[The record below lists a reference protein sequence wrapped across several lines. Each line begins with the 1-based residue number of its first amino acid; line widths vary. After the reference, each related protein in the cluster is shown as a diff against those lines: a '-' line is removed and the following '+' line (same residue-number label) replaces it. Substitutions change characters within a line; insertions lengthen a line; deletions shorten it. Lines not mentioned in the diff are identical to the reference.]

1 MMTAELQSLPRRT
14 RRRQRLAQPGGR
26 SSKTG
31 IQPRAHVASFG
42 ENLRKAR
49 EARKITLQEIAATT
63 KIGTRALQALEDE
76 QFNLL
81 PGGIFNKGFVRA
93 YARAVGLDE
102 EKTVAAYLEAAKVTP
117 SETDMEALAQQVAAA
132 RANKREP
139 WSPNAA
145 TLVGMVAILVALGL
159 GALWL
164 REHRKE
170 AQADAQ
176 SRAENLAANSNA
188 APIQKPIVVQGDP
201 SPAPN
206 AAANSTVTAPPGAAP
221 DTTPSASQNA
231 TQSAPQPTVPGPM
244 QSAASIAPQTKPA
257 TPAPGASPAAASAA
271 KQDSAPVEIS
281 ISAKARA
288 WISVLSDDKPAVT
301 ITLDPE
307 KPELSSRSFKARE
320 RLRLTVGNPAGVS
333 VTYNGK
339 PTGTLGAAGQ
349 RATIIFTPEGIQKQ

>member
-1 MMTAELQSLPRRT
+1 M
-14 RRRQRLAQPGGR
+14 
-26 SSKTG
+26 
-31 IQPRAHVASFG
+31 ASFG

-102 EKTVAAYLEAAKVTP
+102 EKTVAAYLEAANVTP

-132 RANKREP
+132 RANKRES

-176 SRAENLAANSNA
+176 SRAESLAANA
-188 APIQKPIVVQGDP
+188 TPLQKPIVVQSDP
-201 SPAPN
+201 SLAAN

-221 DTTPSASQNA
+221 DATPGASQTA
-231 TQSAPQPTVPGPM
+231 SQAAPQPTPKPATPSPA
-244 QSAASIAPQTKPA
+244 QSAASTAPA
-257 TPAPGASPAAASAA
+257 TAPAA
-271 KQDSAPVEIS
+271 KQDSSPVEIS